1 MKLGYDLKIKDS
13 FVPNGTPPKVIDIMR
28 TKDNPISV
36 FYNGCYM
43 DEFKLQSP
51 VYQQLHIFETKLMN
65 TKIVNGLCWFCIL
78 LFFLIGEIVFCCH
91 NCLGKL

>member
-51 VYQQLHIFETKLMN
+51 VYQQLHIFSFHDKL
-65 TKIVNGLCWFCIL
+65 L
-78 LFFLIGEIVFCCH
+78 
-91 NCLGKL
+91 

>member
-36 FYNGCYM
+36 FYNGC
-43 DEFKLQSP
+43 
-51 VYQQLHIFETKLMN
+51 
-65 TKIVNGLCWFCIL
+65 
-78 LFFLIGEIVFCCH
+78 
-91 NCLGKL
+91 